1 MMNETKMHFLVAKK
15 EKKNTKC
22 KKERK
27 TKNPRRETKPIVEET
42 ETQQTAP
49 TNWSCSCLMF

>member
-49 TNWSCSCLMF
+49 TN